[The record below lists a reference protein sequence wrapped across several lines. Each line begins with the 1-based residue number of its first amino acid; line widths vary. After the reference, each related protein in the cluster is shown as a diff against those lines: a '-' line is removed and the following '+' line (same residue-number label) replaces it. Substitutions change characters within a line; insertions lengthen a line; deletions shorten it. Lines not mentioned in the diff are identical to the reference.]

1 MTTIVDQFAPSTEI
15 DALCTAARWPNVPPR
30 LFLVLLNRFLAGRR
44 FVQAYEFFEGLSAE
58 RTGEAVPLAAAG
70 FAQSYLDGRT
80 ADALAKLDAAVRIEP
95 GLSNFLRGV
104 ALAQAP
110 AAGRS
115 SDGIADLELV
125 VALADRFPAGL
136 RRAAY
141 QGLATLYSTVDR
153 HADAERA
160 LARAGVAAAAP
171 SLITDSWVTDR
182 DGFRFVPPRLVEL
195 ADGVHVAQGYDFGDI
210 AFVRTGGGVVAID
223 TGSTPANASA
233 ALAAY
238 RSVTTDPI
246 THIVLTH
253 GHWDHIGGLAA
264 LRGPDTL
271 VVARDGIGQHN
282 SDLPVPWPRFLP
294 AGAARFDQPV
304 VPDLPIAAPT
314 ALRVGDVE
322 LALIPV
328 RGGET
333 NDALLIHLPARG
345 VLFAGD
351 ILMPHLGAPFLAEGS
366 PEGLLDGMR
375 LVEQLAPSVLIHG
388 HPPLTDNFPVRI
400 FPGLRAALESLYQ
413 TVNAD
418 LRAGR
423 TLSELLRRN
432 HLPNVLRD
440 HSDAILPY
448 LILRDNMVKRMHRQR
463 TGYWQPDG
471 EGIEDIAPADWSLAL
486 DLLADGDPDRHADVV
501 RDLAD
506 RDHLPLALRLAD
518 LALRRH
524 PDDPRLAALR
534 QETLVRLVA
543 RHHTTNPFGFIVY
556 SGLSGLELPAPDL

>member
-1 MTTIVDQFAPSTEI
+1 MTTTVDQFAPSTEI
-15 DALCTAARWPNVPPR
+15 DALCTAARWPNVAPR

-44 FVQAYEFFEGLSAE
+44 FAQAYEFFGRLSAE
-58 RTGEAVPLAAAG
+58 RTGQALPLAAAG
-70 FAQSYLDGRT
+70 FAQSYLDGQM
-80 ADALAKLDAAVRIEP
+80 ADALAKLDAAVRIDL
-95 GLSNFLRGV
+95 GLSNFLRGI

-125 VALADRFPAGL
+125 IALADRFPAGL

-141 QGLATLYSTVDR
+141 RGLATLYPTVDR

-160 LARAGVAAAAP
+160 RARAGLAATAP
-171 SLITDSWVTDR
+171 LLITDFWVTDR

-223 TGSTPANASA
+223 AGSTPANASA

-238 RSVTTDPI
+238 RAVTTDPI

-271 VVARDGIGQHN
+271 VIARDDIGQHN

-294 AGAARFDQPV
+294 AGAARVDQPV

-314 ALRVGDVE
+314 ALRVGEVE

-333 NDALLIHLPARG
+333 DDALLIHLPARG
-345 VLFAGD
+345 VLFTGD

-366 PEGLLDGMR
+366 PEGLLEGMR
-375 LVEQLAPSVLIHG
+375 LVEQLAPSLLIHG
-388 HPPLTDNFPVRI
+388 HPPLTDNFPVQI

-413 TVNAD
+413 TVHAY
-418 LRAGR
+418 LLAGR

-432 HLPNVLRD
+432 HLPRVLRD
-440 HSDAILPY
+440 HPDAVLPY

-486 DLLADGDPDRHADVV
+486 DLLADGDPERHADVV
-501 RDLAD
+501 RDLTD

-524 PDDPRLAALR
+524 PDHPRLAALR
-534 QETLVRLVA
+534 QETLVRLVT
-543 RHHTTNPFGFIVY
+543 RHQTTSPFGFIVY